1 MAVLNQNI
9 NKWGCL
15 DMINNFFFKIFTFFV
30 ISLFLSKN
38 VYAQGAAADQYKQM
52 GGIAGLTE
60 VCFKT
65 KNLEIALFKQIGQL
79 FYTQPEMGQMMFG
92 LLYSY
97 FDAKSVAIE
106 KKVVWNGTTQSY
118 NKKQFNCKNA
128 ADKKL
133 IKQFEMQFM
142 NGLKSQG

>member
-1 MAVLNQNI
+1 ML
-9 NKWGCL
+9 KFYFL
-15 DMINNFFFKIFTFFV
+15 KIIAIIFLF
-30 ISLFLSKN
+30 LFLSKN
-38 VYAQGAAADQYKQM
+38 VFAQGAAADQYKQM

-65 KNLEIALFKQIGQL
+65 KNLELALFKQIGQL

-97 FDAKSVAIE
+97 FDAKSVAME

-118 NKKQFNCKNA
+118 NKKQFDCNNA

-133 IKQFEMQFM
+133 IKQFEMQLM

>member
-1 MAVLNQNI
+1 M
-9 NKWGCL
+9 
-15 DMINNFFFKIFTFFV
+15 FKLYLPKISTIIFLV
-30 ISLFLSKN
+30 LFLSKN
-38 VYAQGAAADQYKQM
+38 VYAQGATADQYKQM

-65 KNLEIALFKQIGQL
+65 KNLELTLFKQIGQL

-97 FDAKSVAIE
+97 FDAKSVAME

-118 NKKQFNCKNA
+118 NKKQFDCNNA

-133 IKQFEMQFM
+133 IKQFEMQLM

>member
-1 MAVLNQNI
+1 M
-9 NKWGCL
+9 
-15 DMINNFFFKIFTFFV
+15 FFLKISTIIFLV
-30 ISLFLSKN
+30 LFLSKSTF
-38 VYAQGAAADQYKQM
+38 AQGAAVDQYKQM

-60 VCFKT
+60 LCFET
-65 KNLEIALFKQIGQL
+65 KKLELALFKQIGHL

-106 KKVVWNGTTQSY
+106 KRVVWNGTTQSY
-118 NKKQFNCKNA
+118 NKKQFDCKNA
-128 ADKKL
+128 DDKKL
-133 IKQFEMQFM
+133 IKQFEMQLM

>member
-1 MAVLNQNI
+1 M
-9 NKWGCL
+9 
-15 DMINNFFFKIFTFFV
+15 FKFYFLKIIAIIFLF
-30 ISLFLSKN
+30 LFLSKT

-65 KNLEIALFKQIGQL
+65 KNLELTLFKQIGQL

-97 FDAKSVAIE
+97 FDAKSVAME

-118 NKKQFNCKNA
+118 NKKQFDCNNA

-133 IKQFEMQFM
+133 IKQFEMQLM

>member
-1 MAVLNQNI
+1 MIKNI
-9 NKWGCL
+9 L
-15 DMINNFFFKIFTFFV
+15 FKIMPLLVSCLIF
-30 ISLFLSKN
+30 SKN
-38 VYAQGAAADQYKQM
+38 VNAQGSAEDQYKQM

-60 VCFKT
+60 VCLKT
-65 KNLEIALFKQIGQL
+65 KNLELALFKQIGQL

-97 FDAKSVAIE
+97 FDAKSVAME

-118 NKKQFNCKNA
+118 NKKQFDCNNA

-133 IKQFEMQFM
+133 IKQFEMQLM

>member
-1 MAVLNQNI
+1 M
-9 NKWGCL
+9 
-15 DMINNFFFKIFTFFV
+15 FKFYFPKISIIIFLV
-30 ISLFLSKN
+30 LFLSKN
-38 VYAQGAAADQYKQM
+38 VFAQGAAVDQYKQM

-65 KNLEIALFKQIGQL
+65 KNLELTLFKQIGQL

-97 FDAKSVAIE
+97 FDAKSVAME

-118 NKKQFNCKNA
+118 NKKQFDCNNA

-133 IKQFEMQFM
+133 IKQFEMQLM

>member
-1 MAVLNQNI
+1 MT
-9 NKWGCL
+9 NKIYYIL
-15 DMINNFFFKIFTFFV
+15 LPFLVIFF
-30 ISLFLSKN
+30 LLSKN
-38 VYAQGAAADQYKQM
+38 VYAQGSAADQYKQM
-52 GGIAGLTE
+52 GGIVGLTE

-65 KNLEIALFKQIGQL
+65 KNLELALFKQIGQL
-79 FYTQPEMGQMMFG
+79 FYTQPEMGQMMFE

-97 FDAKSVAIE
+97 FDAKSVAME

-118 NKKQFNCKNA
+118 NKKQFDCNNA

-133 IKQFEMQFM
+133 IKQFEMQLM

>member
-1 MAVLNQNI
+1 MI
-9 NKWGCL
+9 NKIYL
-15 DMINNFFFKIFTFFV
+15 KLIL
-30 ISLFLSKN
+30 LFLYFLVSSKN
-38 VYAQGAAADQYKQM
+38 VYAQGSANDQYRQM

-65 KNLEIALFKQIGQL
+65 KNLELVLFKQIGQL
-79 FYTQPEMGQMMFG
+79 FYTQPEMGQMMFR

-97 FDAKSVAIE
+97 FDAKSVAME

-118 NKKQFNCKNA
+118 NKKQFDCNNA

-133 IKQFEMQFM
+133 IQQFEMQLM
-142 NGLKSQG
+142 NGLKSQR

>member
-1 MAVLNQNI
+1 M
-9 NKWGCL
+9 
-15 DMINNFFFKIFTFFV
+15 FKFYFLKIIAIIYLV
-30 ISLFLSKN
+30 LFLSKT
-38 VYAQGAAADQYKQM
+38 VYAQGAASDQYKQM

-65 KNLEIALFKQIGQL
+65 KNLELTLFKQIGQL

-97 FDAKSVAIE
+97 FDAKSVAME

-118 NKKQFNCKNA
+118 NKKQFDCTNA

-133 IKQFEMQFM
+133 IKQFEMQLM

>member
-1 MAVLNQNI
+1 MI
-9 NKWGCL
+9 NKTY
-15 DMINNFFFKIFTFFV
+15 FKLFPFLVIFAV
-30 ISLFLSKN
+30 LSKN
-38 VYAQGAAADQYKQM
+38 VYAQGSAADQYKQM

-60 VCFKT
+60 VCFET
-65 KNLEIALFKQIGQL
+65 KNLELALFKQIGQL

-97 FDAKSVAIE
+97 FDSKSVAKE
-106 KKVVWNGTTQSY
+106 KKVLWNGTTQSY
-118 NKKQFNCKNA
+118 NKKQFDCNNA

-133 IKQFEMQFM
+133 IKQFEMQLM

>member
-1 MAVLNQNI
+1 MY
-9 NKWGCL
+9 K
-15 DMINNFFFKIFTFFV
+15 FYFPKISIIIFLV
-30 ISLFLSKN
+30 LFLSKN
-38 VYAQGAAADQYKQM
+38 VSAQGAAADQYKQM

-65 KNLEIALFKQIGQL
+65 KNLELALFKQVGQL

-97 FDAKSVAIE
+97 FDAKSVAME

-118 NKKQFNCKNA
+118 NKKQFDCKNA

-133 IKQFEMQFM
+133 IKQFEMQLM

>member
-1 MAVLNQNI
+1 MI
-9 NKWGCL
+9 NKIYFRL
-15 DMINNFFFKIFTFFV
+15 FPIFLIF
-30 ISLFLSKN
+30 LLLSKN
-38 VYAQGAAADQYKQM
+38 VYAQDAAANQYKQM

-65 KNLEIALFKQIGQL
+65 KNLELALFKQVGQL

-97 FDAKSVAIE
+97 FDSKSVAME
-106 KKVVWNGTTQSY
+106 KKVIWNGTTQSY
-118 NKKQFNCKNA
+118 NKKQFDCNNA

-133 IKQFEMQFM
+133 IKQFEMQLM

>member
-1 MAVLNQNI
+1 M
-9 NKWGCL
+9 
-15 DMINNFFFKIFTFFV
+15 FKFYFLKIIAIIFLF
-30 ISLFLSKN
+30 LFLSKT

-65 KNLEIALFKQIGQL
+65 KNLELALFKQIGQL

-97 FDAKSVAIE
+97 FDAKSVAME

-118 NKKQFNCKNA
+118 NKKQFDCNNA

-133 IKQFEMQFM
+133 IKQFEMQLM

>member
-1 MAVLNQNI
+1 M
-9 NKWGCL
+9 
-15 DMINNFFFKIFTFFV
+15 FKFYLPKISTIIFLV
-30 ISLFLSKN
+30 LFLSKN
-38 VYAQGAAADQYKQM
+38 VYAQGSAADQYKQM

-65 KNLEIALFKQIGQL
+65 KNLELALFKQVGQL

-97 FDAKSVAIE
+97 FDAKSVAMK

-118 NKKQFNCKNA
+118 NKKQFDCKNV

-133 IKQFEMQFM
+133 IKQFEMQLM

>member
-1 MAVLNQNI
+1 M
-9 NKWGCL
+9 
-15 DMINNFFFKIFTFFV
+15 FKFYYLKISAIIFLV
-30 ISLFLSKN
+30 LFLSKT

-65 KNLEIALFKQIGQL
+65 KNLELTLFKQIGQL

-97 FDAKSVAIE
+97 FDAKSVAME
-106 KKVVWNGTTQSY
+106 KKVIWNGTSQSY
-118 NKKQFNCKNA
+118 NKKQFDCNNA

-133 IKQFEMQFM
+133 IKQFEMQLM